1 MTIQTSRAAIAAAA
15 FALAVAA
22 CHRGPDVGG
31 IPVVQNNPASIPD
44 NQGAYAAEAAA
55 RADALRASM
64 NQEANANASAALSN
78 CAPDICAALGRHE
91 LAIGMTRPQV
101 LVATNSSSSAWQF
114 RGTDAAGTMLPSF
127 EASKSRIADRVGD
140 VVMVTF
146 RDGKAVS
153 YTYRESTGLRT
164 VESPADATADGRRH
178 ALALSLLQQGD
189 EAVAAGNSA
198 EALARYD
205 QADVIEP
212 NNPGTTLR
220 IAKLLDQQMRPVEAL
235 MRYQKFLHEMEIDRI
250 NARGRANAELSG
262 AVMAAQARVVHLQE
276 TITNK

>member
-1 MTIQTSRAAIAAAA
+1 MTIQTSRAALAAAA
-15 FALAVAA
+15 FALSVAA
-22 CHRGPDVGG
+22 CHRQPDVAG
-31 IPVVQNNPASIPD
+31 IPVVQNNPATIPD
-44 NQGAYAAEAAA
+44 NQAAYAAAAA
-55 RADALRASM
+55 ERADALRASM
-64 NQEANANASAALSN
+64 NDEANANASAALKD
-78 CAPDICAALGRHE
+78 CAPDVCSALGRHE

-101 LVATNSSSSAWQF
+101 LVATNSSAAAWQM
-114 RGTDAAGTMLPSF
+114 RGTTAAGTMLPSY
-127 EASKSRIADRVGD
+127 SSGRQIKDRVGE

-146 RDGKAVS
+146 RDGKAIS

-164 VESPADATADGRRH
+164 VESPADATVDGRRH
-178 ALALSLLQQGD
+178 ALALSILQQGD

-235 MRYQKFLHEMEIDRI
+235 MRYQKFLHEMEIDKI